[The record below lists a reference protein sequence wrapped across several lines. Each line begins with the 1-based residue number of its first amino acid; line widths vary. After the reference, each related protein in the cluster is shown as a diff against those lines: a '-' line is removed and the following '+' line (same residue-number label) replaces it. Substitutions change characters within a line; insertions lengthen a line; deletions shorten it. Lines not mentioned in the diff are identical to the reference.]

1 MRGLGESIFKEGWEE
16 GFRQGRKEGRE
27 LERDKIIRN
36 LICYDLKDH
45 VSADCIIQKIQN
57 YFDVSRERLNSTF
70 RNSHDNSQTAFLSDW
85 KISRQEI

>member
-16 GFRQGRKEGRE
+16 GFRQGREEVLE

-45 VSADCIIQKIQN
+45 ISADCIIQKIQN
-57 YFDVSRERLNSTF
+57 YFDVSREMAEQYFQKFTPHS
-70 RNSHDNSQTAFLSDW
+70 
-85 KISRQEI
+85 IQE